1 MDFFKWLRTY
11 MPTPETK
18 FRPSS
23 DYDFVYWPGNLHC
36 YTVIIYTHTHT
47 HTIKL
52 DVTIFPT
59 RFVFTVWEHMVE
71 RPVPVVFQ

>member
-1 MDFFKWLRTY
+1 MAAYY

-23 DYDFVYWPGNLHC
+23 DYDFVYWPGNLQC
-36 YTVIIYTHTHT
+36 YTVI
-47 HTIKL
+47 TIKL

-59 RFVFTVWEHMVE
+59 RFVFTLWEHMVE